1 MYTTIKTSL
10 VLESCLS
17 KVNILKRN
25 ALKSVFLVCIS
36 LLFLSCNV
44 KAQNI
49 VTRKSGDSKAHR
61 LYERART
68 YERQRLPDKAI
79 EDYKKVIKLEPNFI
93 DAHIAIGA
101 FYYERK
107 IWSKAEASFAK
118 ALELDKTYT
127 PQLYYTLGLS
137 QLEQKKF
144 SDANK
149 SFQTF
154 LEVGTDEKY
163 ASLRKKAN
171 MHIETVRFKAE
182 NNNRSVSFDPKPL
195 GPGIN
200 TQFLE
205 YLPSLT
211 ADEETMVI
219 TRNDG
224 YQEDFYVSEK
234 VDGEWTQAFPLK
246 SINRPNTNEG
256 AQTISQD
263 GKLLFYTVC
272 DGRNDFGSCDLYF
285 AEVVNGR
292 WTKAKNMGAQ
302 INGAGWDTQ
311 PTISA
316 DKKNLYYTSK
326 RKGSV
331 GGSDIWMSTRSEDGE
346 WGKPINLGEVINT
359 AGDEASPF
367 IHPDNNTLYFMSDGH
382 TGFGGDDLFYS
393 RRQADGSWGRPKNM
407 GYPINT
413 DSNEGS
419 LVVSA
424 NGQTAYFATDRF
436 NKGKNKNRYDI
447 YSFELYEEARPEP
460 VTYVRAKV
468 IDAETKQPLSA
479 NLDITDLG
487 GQKSYY
493 KEKIDDQGIFLIPLP
508 VGKQYAL
515 NIEKKGYLIHSE
527 NFALENIKTVVDP
540 FLMIIELQKI
550 PPVVATTTSSP
561 VPTSEPITKP
571 IVLKNVFFET
581 ASAELKPISI
591 TELDKLYNFLSSDS
605 KLRIQ
610 LNGHTDNVGSDSD
623 NLTLSDARA
632 KAVKDYLI
640 DKGISSD
647 RLRAKGFGESVPVAS
662 NDTEE
667 GRMQNRRTEFQLF

>member
-1 MYTTIKTSL
+1 MYTIVKN
-10 VLESCLS
+10 V
-17 KVNILKRN
+17 ILF
-25 ALKSVFLVCIS
+25 SIS
-36 LLFLSCNV
+36 IILMSCNV
-44 KAQNI
+44 KAQEVI
-49 VTRKSGDSKAHR
+49 TKKSGDSKAHR
-61 LYERART
+61 LFDRATT
-68 YERQRLPDKAI
+68 YERQRLPDKAL

-93 DAHIAIGA
+93 DAHIRIGA
-101 FYYERK
+101 YYHERK
-107 IWSKAEASFAK
+107 IWSKAESSFVK
-118 ALELDKTYT
+118 AIELDDTYE
-127 PQLYYTLGLS
+127 PKLYYFLGLT
-137 QLEQKKF
+137 QMEQKKF
-144 SDANK
+144 SESNASFK
-149 SFQTF
+149 SFI
-154 LEVGTDEKY
+154 EKGSDEKY

-171 MHIETVRFKAE
+171 MHIESVRFKVE
-182 NNNRSVSFDPKPL
+182 NNNRSVPFDPKPL

-200 TQFLE
+200 TELLE

-234 VDGEWTQAFPLK
+234 VDGEWTTAFPLK
-246 SINRPNTNEG
+246 SINRPSTNEG

-272 DGRNDFGSCDLYF
+272 DDRNGFGNCDLYF

-311 PTISA
+311 PSISA

-326 RKGSV
+326 RKGAV
-331 GGSDIWMSTRSEDGE
+331 GGSDIWMSTRLEDGS
-346 WGKPINLGEVINT
+346 WAKPENLGEAINT
-359 AGDEASPF
+359 PGDEASPF

-393 RRQADGSWGRPKNM
+393 RRQSDGSWGTPKNM

-413 DSNEGS
+413 ESDEGS

-424 NGQTAYFATDRF
+424 NGKTAYFATNRF

-447 YSFELYEEARPEP
+447 YSFELYDEARPES
-460 VTYVRAKV
+460 VTYVKAKV

-479 NLDITDLG
+479 DLDITDLG

-508 VGKQYAL
+508 AGKQYAL
-515 NIEKKGYLIHSE
+515 NIAKEGYLIHSE

-550 PPVVATTTSSP
+550 PEVVASNTTIP
-561 VPTSEPITKP
+561 VPSSEPITKP
-571 IVLKNVFFET
+571 IVLRNVFFET
-581 ASAELKPISI
+581 GSAELKPISI
-591 TELDKLYNFLSSDS
+591 VELDKLYDFLSNDAN
-605 KLRIQ
+605 LRIQ
-610 LNGHTDNVGSDSD
+610 LNGHTDDVGSDSD
-623 NLTLSDARA
+623 NMTLSDARA
-632 KAVKDYLI
+632 NAVKNYLQK
-640 DKGISSD
+640 KGIESK
-647 RLRAKGFGESVPVAS
+647 RLRAKGFGETVPVAS
-662 NDTEE
+662 NDTDE
-667 GRMQNRRTEFQLF
+667 GRRQNRRTEFQLF

>member
-1 MYTTIKTSL
+1 MYTL
-10 VLESCLS
+10 V
-17 KVNILKRN
+17 RN
-25 ALKSVFLVCIS
+25 VFLFS
-36 LLFLSCNV
+36 LSFLFLSCNV
-44 KAQNI
+44 KAQDI

-61 LYERART
+61 LFDRATT

-79 EDYKKVIKLEPNFI
+79 EDYKKVIKLEPRFI
-93 DAHIAIGA
+93 DAYIRVGS

-107 IWSKAEASFAK
+107 DWSKAEANYAK
-118 ALELDKTYT
+118 AIALDSAYEPK
-127 PQLYYTLGLS
+127 LYYTLGLS
-137 QLEQKKF
+137 QMQQKKF
-144 SDANK
+144 EESNT
-149 SFQTF
+149 SFKTF
-154 LEVGTDEKY
+154 LEKGTAEKY
-163 ASLRKKAN
+163 ASLRKKATT
-171 MHIETVRFKAE
+171 HIESVRFKAD
-182 NNNRSVSFDPKPL
+182 NNNKSVPFDPKPL

-200 TQFLE
+200 TTLLE

-234 VDGEWTQAFPLK
+234 IDGEWTTAFPLK

-272 DGRNDFGSCDLYF
+272 DDRNGFGNCDLYF
-285 AEVVNGR
+285 AEVVNGQ
-292 WTKAKNMGAQ
+292 WTKAKNMGAK

-311 PTISA
+311 PSISA

-326 RKGSV
+326 RKGAV
-331 GGSDIWMSTRSEDGE
+331 GGSDIWMSTRLEDGTWANPE
-346 WGKPINLGEVINT
+346 NLGEVINT
-359 AGDEASPF
+359 PADEASPF

-393 RRQADGSWGRPKNM
+393 RRQADGSWGKPKNL

-413 DSNEGS
+413 DSDEGS

-424 NGQTAYFATDRF
+424 NGKTAYFATNRF

-460 VTYVRAKV
+460 VTYVKAKV
-468 IDAETKQPLSA
+468 IDAKTKKPLSA
-479 NLDITDLG
+479 ALDITDLG

-493 KEKIDDQGIFLIPLP
+493 REKIDDQGIFLIPLP
-508 VGKQYAL
+508 AGKQYAL

-527 NFALENIKTVVDP
+527 NFALENIKTVIDP
-540 FLMIIELQKI
+540 FFMVIELHKI
-550 PPVVATTTSSP
+550 PPVVATTTTTP
-561 VPTSEPITKP
+561 APTSEPISKP

-581 ASAELKPISI
+581 GSAELKPISI
-591 TELDKLYNFLSSDS
+591 VELDKLFDFLSNDAN
-605 KLRIQ
+605 LRIQ

-623 NLTLSDARA
+623 NMTLSDARA
-632 KAVKDYLI
+632 NAVKDYLQK
-640 DKGISSD
+640 KGIESK
-647 RLRAKGFGESVPVAS
+647 RLRAKGFGETVPIAS
-662 NDTEE
+662 NDTDE
-667 GRMQNRRTEFQLF
+667 GRRQNRRTEFQLF

>member
-1 MYTTIKTSL
+1 MYRFI
-10 VLESCLS
+10 
-17 KVNILKRN
+17 
-25 ALKSVFLVCIS
+25 KSVFLFSIS
-36 LLFLSCNV
+36 LLFVSCNL
-44 KAQNI
+44 KAQDI
-49 VTRKSGDSKAHR
+49 VTRKSGDTKAHR
-61 LYERART
+61 LFDRAIT
-68 YERQRLPDKAI
+68 YERQRLPDKAL

-93 DAHIAIGA
+93 DAHIRIGS

-107 IWSKAEASFAK
+107 IWSKAEASYSK
-118 ALELDKTYT
+118 AIQLDATYE
-127 PQLYYTLGLS
+127 PKLFYTLGLA
-137 QLEQKKF
+137 QMEQKKF
-144 SDANK
+144 AEAK
-149 SFQTF
+149 ESFKTF
-154 LEVGTDEKY
+154 LEVGKDEKY

-171 MHIETVRFKAE
+171 MHITTVQFKAE
-182 NNNRSVSFDPKPL
+182 NNNRSVPFDPKPL

-200 TQFLE
+200 TELLE

-234 VDGEWTQAFPLK
+234 VDGEWTTAFPLK

-272 DGRNDFGSCDLYF
+272 DGRNDYGSCDLYY

-311 PTISA
+311 PSISA

-326 RKGSV
+326 RKGAV
-331 GGSDIWMSTRSEDGE
+331 GGSDIWMATRAEDGT
-346 WGKPINLGEVINT
+346 WAKPVNLGEIINT
-359 AGDEASPF
+359 PGDEASPF
-367 IHPDNNTLYFMSDGH
+367 IHPDNHTLYFMSDGH

-393 RRQADGSWGRPKNM
+393 RRQADGSWATPKNM

-413 DSNEGS
+413 DSDEGS

-424 NGQTAYFATDRF
+424 NGKTAYFATSRF

-447 YSFELYEEARPEP
+447 YSFDLYEEARPAP
-460 VTYVRAKV
+460 VTYVKAKV

-479 NLDITDLG
+479 DLDITDLG
-487 GQKSYY
+487 GQRSYY
-493 KEKIDDQGIFLIPLP
+493 QEKIDDQGIFLIPLP
-508 VGKQYAL
+508 AGKQYAL
-515 NIEKKGYLIHSE
+515 NIEKEGYLIHSE

-550 PPVVATTTSSP
+550 PPVVASTATTPASSA
-561 VPTSEPITKP
+561 EPITKP

-581 ASAELKPISI
+581 GSAALKPMSI
-591 TELDKLYNFLSSDS
+591 VELDKLYEFLSKDVN
-605 KLRIQ
+605 LRIQ

-623 NLTLSDARA
+623 NMVLSDARA
-632 KAVKDYLI
+632 NAVKEYLQ
-640 DKGISSD
+640 DKGIDSN
-647 RLRAKGFGESVPVAS
+647 RLRAKGFGETVPVAT
-662 NDTEE
+662 NDTDE
-667 GRMQNRRTEFQLF
+667 GRRQNRRTEFQLF

>member
-1 MYTTIKTSL
+1 MYTL
-10 VLESCLS
+10 V
-17 KVNILKRN
+17 RN
-25 ALKSVFLVCIS
+25 VFLFS
-36 LLFLSCNV
+36 LSFLFLSCNV
-44 KAQNI
+44 KAQDI

-61 LYERART
+61 LFDRATT

-79 EDYKKVIKLEPNFI
+79 EDYKKVIKLEPRFI
-93 DAHIAIGA
+93 DAYIRVGS

-107 IWSKAEASFAK
+107 DWSKAEANYAK
-118 ALELDKTYT
+118 AIALDSAYEPK
-127 PQLYYTLGLS
+127 LYYTLGLS
-137 QLEQKKF
+137 QMQQKKF
-144 SDANK
+144 EESNT
-149 SFQTF
+149 SFKTF
-154 LEVGTDEKY
+154 LEKGTAEKY
-163 ASLRKKAN
+163 ASLRKKATT
-171 MHIETVRFKAE
+171 HIESVRFKAD
-182 NNNRSVSFDPKPL
+182 NNNKSVPFDPKPL

-200 TQFLE
+200 TTLLE

-234 VDGEWTQAFPLK
+234 IDGEWTTAFPLK

-272 DGRNDFGSCDLYF
+272 DDRNGFGNCDLYF
-285 AEVVNGR
+285 AEVVNGQ
-292 WTKAKNMGAQ
+292 WTKAKNMGAK
-302 INGAGWDTQ
+302 INGTGWDTQ
-311 PTISA
+311 PSISA

-326 RKGSV
+326 RKGAV
-331 GGSDIWMSTRSEDGE
+331 GGSDIWMSTRLEDGTWANPE
-346 WGKPINLGEVINT
+346 NLGEVINT
-359 AGDEASPF
+359 PADEASPF

-393 RRQADGSWGRPKNM
+393 RRQADGSWGKPKNL

-413 DSNEGS
+413 ESDEGS

-424 NGQTAYFATDRF
+424 NGKTAYFATNRF

-460 VTYVRAKV
+460 VTYVKAKV
-468 IDAETKQPLSA
+468 IDAKTKKPLSA
-479 NLDITDLG
+479 ALDITDLG

-493 KEKIDDQGIFLIPLP
+493 REKIDDQGIFLIPLP
-508 VGKQYAL
+508 AGKQYAL

-527 NFALENIKTVVDP
+527 NFALENIKTVIDP
-540 FLMIIELQKI
+540 FFMVIELHKI
-550 PPVVATTTSSP
+550 PPVVATTTTTP
-561 VPTSEPITKP
+561 APTSEPISKP

-581 ASAELKPISI
+581 GSAELKPISI
-591 TELDKLYNFLSSDS
+591 VELDKLFDFLSNDAN
-605 KLRIQ
+605 LRIQ

-623 NLTLSDARA
+623 NMTLSDARA
-632 KAVKDYLI
+632 NAVKDYLQK
-640 DKGISSD
+640 KGIESK
-647 RLRAKGFGESVPVAS
+647 RLRAKGFGETLPIAS
-662 NDTEE
+662 NDTDE
-667 GRMQNRRTEFQLF
+667 GRRQNRRTEFQLF